1 MAAEVLQ
8 QLDLA
13 QSALGEN
20 LLAENI
26 GNLFDGDTLVCLSI
40 DRSAVIEFL
49 SSAKKKKKLISM
61 MAVGRL
67 QASIAGDMRRQDY
80 AGCKRGQLTRRFRT
94 RPGRVPW

>member
-26 GNLFDGDTLVCLSI
+26 GNLFDGDALVRLSVYC
-40 DRSAVIEFL
+40 SAVIVLLPMGSFSL
-49 SSAKKKKKLISM
+49 AKN
-61 MAVGRL
+61 
-67 QASIAGDMRRQDY
+67 
-80 AGCKRGQLTRRFRT
+80 
-94 RPGRVPW
+94 